1 MLESFVINIC
11 VPTAGNDYYPEVAIN
26 QYPIVVLGRESNLRE
41 TLASDRVREFIKQH
55 IRRYSLYLDSKFRIR
70 HLLRDNTDQ
79 KITIPVKDIVD
90 IPEGEWVE
98 P

>member
-26 QYPIVVLGRESNLRE
+26 QFPIVVLGRESNLHE
-41 TLASDRVREFIKQH
+41 TLASNQVREFIKQH
-55 IRRYSLYLDSKFRIR
+55 IRKYPLYQEAKFNIR

-79 KITIPVKDIVD
+79 KFTIPVKTILD
-90 IPEGEWVE
+90 IPEDEWTDT
-98 P
+98 